1 MRKDLELVH
10 FDKILCEYRLKDGLT
25 LSIDDS
31 SRLAD
36 SLKNEGVEGY
46 RVGSYDG
53 KGYLTRYLEH
63 FVECIPML
71 EYKNTLI
78 PLIFRDS
85 PATRDLFLE
94 SYRWPA
100 LLQLLDW
107 HLKYEP
113 ETALVTPRVSYKKKI
128 VDTAFLTF
136 RLAEICDGAAFP
148 LTNFRSL
155 EEFEKWNE
163 VHRLIDNGSI
173 GRHAKIFNSRSFIDL
188 EELEMI
194 IKIVKLKY
202 KTILPGS

>member
-1 MRKDLELVH
+1 MSKKLKLIH

-25 LSIDDS
+25 LTVEDT

-36 SLKNEGVEGY
+36 SLKTEGVDGY

-71 EYKNTLI
+71 EYKNVLI

-100 LLQLLDW
+100 FLLLLDW
-107 HLKYEP
+107 YLKFEP
-113 ETALVTPRVSYKKKI
+113 ETVLITPRFPYKRKI

-148 LTNFRSL
+148 LTNFHSL
-155 EEFEKWNE
+155 EEFEQWNE
-163 VHRLIDNGSI
+163 IHRLIDNGSI
-173 GRHAKIFNSRSFIDL
+173 GRHAKIFNNRSLVDL
-188 EELEMI
+188 DELSMI
-194 IKIVKLKY
+194 IKIVKMKY
-202 KTILPGS
+202 EALLPGS